1 MRWSPLQVCRVLR
14 GGGIGIL
21 SFSSNFYA
29 EKAVAGWIQR
39 SMPARAQ
46 LVASSLTAAGF
57 VDAEIVSDATDVA
70 ARSQPP
76 QGNLFACA
84 TVLFASLS

>member
-1 MRWSPLQVCRVLR
+1 MRLSPLQVCRVLR
-14 GGGIGIL
+14 GGGIVIL
-21 SFSSNFYA
+21 SFSSNCYA

-46 LVASSLTAAGF
+46 LVASLLMAAGF

-70 ARSQPP
+70 AGAQPP
-76 QGNLFACA
+76 QGNLLAYA
-84 TVLFASLS
+84 TVLSASLS